1 MDLMAASARRA
12 LGKTGF
18 LASRLGIGDLADR
31 SVPLEQC
38 VMTVRRAMDE
48 GLNII
53 DTAPSYE
60 NGYSEEI
67 AGEAVMPRRERMF
80 VIDKIDE
87 HDQPV
92 LPQVEASLS
101 RLGLVSVDCFVFHGV
116 STMAGWE
123 KLIAR
128 GGGLDQLQ
136 PELQAGRVRF
146 AGVSSHHP
154 EVVGAAVESGRCDLV
169 MFAAGPWCD
178 DRFLQMLQLA
188 RKRGVATVCFKC
200 FGAGKLLG
208 DTAGY
213 GKPLQARPRGKFSS
227 GGEAPAAPI
236 LPHLSV
242 RQCLH
247 YTLTLDP
254 DVSLLGLSFAN
265 EQDEAY
271 AAARDFSPLSPQEMQ
286 DIRRQAAA
294 AIADKG
300 PCWWNP
306 E

>member
-1 MDLMAASARRA
+1 MDLMAVSARRP

-31 SVPLEQC
+31 SME
-38 VMTVRRAMDE
+38 A
-48 GLNII
+48 GLNVI

-60 NGYSEEI
+60 TGYSEQI
-67 AGEAVMPRRERMF
+67 VGQAVLSRREGMF

-87 HDQPV
+87 HDKPV
-92 LPQVEASLS
+92 GPQVQASLV
-101 RLGLVSVDCFVFHGV
+101 RLGLKSVDCFVFHGV
-116 STMAGWE
+116 STMAAWE
-123 KLIAR
+123 KLAAR
-128 GGGLDQLQ
+128 GGGFDQLQ
-136 PELQAGRVRF
+136 PELGAGRARF
-146 AGVSSHHP
+146 AGLSGHHP
-154 EVVGAAVESGRCDLV
+154 EVVRAAVESGRCDLV

-178 DRFLQMLQLA
+178 ERFLEALQLA

-227 GGEAPAAPI
+227 GGQAGAAPT

-247 YTLTLDP
+247 YTLSLDP
-254 DVSLLGLSFAN
+254 DVALLGLSFAN

-271 AAARDFSPLSPQEMQ
+271 AAARDFSPLSPREMQ
-286 DIRRQAAA
+286 DIRRQAAE